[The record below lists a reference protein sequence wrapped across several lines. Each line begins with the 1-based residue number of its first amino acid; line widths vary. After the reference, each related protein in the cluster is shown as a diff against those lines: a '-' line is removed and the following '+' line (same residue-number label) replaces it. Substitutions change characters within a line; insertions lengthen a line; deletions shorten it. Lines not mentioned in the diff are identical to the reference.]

1 MKDFDRFLFEAGS
14 PMQNLN
20 YWKHCHASEDWLP
33 LEDYLCETKDVDTL
47 LELLK
52 VCKESN
58 PYRIGNIILKY
69 GTVSQISSF
78 VRDYPGILRPED
90 VVEKLKQ
97 TEHGSDLIPFLSKI
111 EDDFE
116 GRKELEERIFQESD
130 PDQLVE
136 YLCCLNVLNR
146 VQGEDYLLETKSQDD
161 IARYFGDYHD
171 LVRQEQKFL
180 DYLTTIHDRNTL
192 QDAFHFLEYKP
203 DRKKGLSY
211 LEAFLRVRNID
222 GILTIWREI
231 KETGETLYE
240 CLIKQGWLDLEEVKD
255 LLLITSNQEHQP
267 LLKRVK
273 GEYRG
278 PVKNLAERVDQ
289 MALDEDYVTDVDS
302 EFMSPE
308 EQLWLVNLS
317 LTRENVLPSAV
328 RNIEEVK
335 ENLEL
340 YLELLK
346 KCDERKYMYYQD
358 AFAGTRTFE
367 IADQAYQYY
376 LKNQEEKDSKIDLGK
391 MLTYTKVK

>member
-1 MKDFDRFLFEAGS
+1 MGERKGEKTVGE
-14 PMQNLN
+14 
-20 YWKHCHASEDWLP
+20 Y
-33 LEDYLCETKDVDTL
+33 
-47 LELLK
+47 LLK
-52 VCKESN
+52 
-58 PYRIGNIILKY
+58 
-69 GTVSQISSF
+69 
-78 VRDYPGILRPED
+78 
-90 VVEKLKQ
+90 
-97 TEHGSDLIPFLSKI
+97 
-111 EDDFE
+111 
-116 GRKELEERIFQESD
+116 
-130 PDQLVE
+130 
-136 YLCCLNVLNR
+136 
-146 VQGEDYLLETKSQDD
+146 QG
-161 IARYFGDYHD
+161 
-171 LVRQEQKFL
+171 
-180 DYLTTIHDRNTL
+180 
-192 QDAFHFLEYKP
+192 
-203 DRKKGLSY
+203 
-211 LEAFLRVRNID
+211 
-222 GILTIWREI
+222 
-231 KETGETLYE
+231 
-240 CLIKQGWLDLEEVKD
+240 CLDLEEVKE
-255 LLLITSNQEHQP
+255 LLLITSNQEHQS

-273 GEYRG
+273 GEYQG

-346 KCDERKYMYYQD
+346 KCDERKYKYYIEAFRGNISF